1 MKDLLSSPSPH
12 KEPPRPGR
20 RESLL
25 ASSSSLIIAG
35 SLSVCACMLE
45 RQNERGTVLLN
56 VISFFL
62 NYLFNFP
69 CFESNVAVSV
79 LCSDVPAP
87 GRRHSFHWGNKN
99 CWGSSSFFFL
109 VLGIFVAPLWY
120 KEDTWL
126 DNLILLLM
134 GPREVNITLSIDAI
148 LTRSGPS
155 CTLAP
160 RTFCFFSVH

>member
-1 MKDLLSSPSPH
+1 M
-12 KEPPRPGR
+12 
-20 RESLL
+20 SLL
-25 ASSSSLIIAG
+25 LG
-35 SLSVCACMLE
+35 D
-45 RQNERGTVLLN
+45 GTVLIEGIRTAEGL
-56 VISFFL
+56 L
-62 NYLFNFP
+62 
-69 CFESNVAVSV
+69 
-79 LCSDVPAP
+79 
-87 GRRHSFHWGNKN
+87 
-99 CWGSSSFFFL
+99 FFFFF

-134 GPREVNITLSIDAI
+134 APREVNITLSIDAI

>member
-1 MKDLLSSPSPH
+1 MLNPAALIFSFILSEACDASGKVFSVPILRHQKQTRPALSVLTAVEMKDLLSSPSPH

-87 GRRHSFHWGNKN
+87 GRRHSFH
-99 CWGSSSFFFL
+99 
-109 VLGIFVAPLWY
+109 
-120 KEDTWL
+120 
-126 DNLILLLM
+126 
-134 GPREVNITLSIDAI
+134 
-148 LTRSGPS
+148 
-155 CTLAP
+155 
-160 RTFCFFSVH
+160 